1 MQRYRLFSGFATFAS
16 PPNFA
21 PKPVYRSF
29 LSFLF
34 PLFLLHLLLDPHP
47 VKAQDKTGQ
56 VVDVVFC
63 LDLSS
68 SANGLIDQMRNHLWD
83 YWYFLSRC
91 QPVPNYRIS
100 VVAYS
105 RFSYGRKTGYVRVIK
120 DLSTDF
126 ELLSALLFKIPSRIE
141 KGDQFVGSALN
152 MCLKKISWSKEPD
165 ALKVIFLVGNGDVKL
180 GDDDIDKATE
190 KLVAKGVII
199 NTVYCTV
206 PGERKAIRGWS
217 RLAELGKG
225 RIAVISLR
233 NRYFDR
239 LSGFD
244 LQRFR
249 ALNRKFNNTY
259 LYYGQGGYKR
269 WKIMINEDNHIFITN
284 TEGYRYRSLYKIS
297 DDYQKNN
304 FSWDLVDLYYKN
316 AVGFIDADRKLMND
330 SCKKMDNE
338 KLKSYIV
345 YKKYERKKLSAM
357 IADMVAEKELKDRI
371 DGKVVEKSMAT
382 FDIVTMHMLR
392 DLLLARN
399 IQCPV
404 Y

>member
-1 MQRYRLFSGFATFAS
+1 MQRYSLFSGIATFAS
-16 PPNFA
+16 LA
-21 PKPVYRSF
+21 LKPVFKRKF
-29 LSFLF
+29 TFF
-34 PLFLLHLLLDPHP
+34 IPFFIFLLGLGMKP
-47 VKAQDKTGQ
+47 AQGQQKTGQ
-56 VVDVVFC
+56 PVDIVFC

-68 SANGLIDQMRNHLWD
+68 SANGLVDQMRNHLWD

-91 QPVPNYRIS
+91 QPVPDYRIS

-105 RFSYGRKTGYVRVIK
+105 RFSYGRKTGYVKIIK
-120 DLSTDF
+120 DLSTEFD
-126 ELLSALLFKIPSRIE
+126 LLSALLYKIPSRIE
-141 KGDQFVGSALN
+141 KGDQYVGSALN
-152 MCLKKISWSKEPD
+152 QCLRKLSWSKDPN
-165 ALKVIFLVGNGDVKL
+165 ALKIIFLVGNGDVKL
-180 GDDDIDKATE
+180 GADDIDRVTE
-190 KLVAKGVII
+190 KLVSEGVII

-206 PGERKAIRGWS
+206 PGERKAIRGWT
-217 RLAELGKG
+217 RLAELGNGKMS
-225 RIAVISLR
+225 VISLR

-239 LSGFD
+239 LNGFD

-259 LYYGQGGYKR
+259 LHYGPGGYKR
-269 WKIMINEDNHIFITN
+269 WKLLTNEDNHIFITN

-297 DDYQKNN
+297 DDYQKKN

-316 AVGFIDADRKLMND
+316 PIGFMDADRKLMND
-330 SCKKMDNE
+330 SCKRMSVE
-338 KLKSYIV
+338 RLKGYIV

-371 DGKVVEKSMAT
+371 NGKVIEKSMAT

-392 DLLLARN
+392 DLLVARN
-399 IQCPV
+399 ITCPV

>member
-1 MQRYRLFSGFATFAS
+1 MQRRILPFLFSF
-16 PPNFA
+16 
-21 PKPVYRSF
+21 
-29 LSFLF
+29 
-34 PLFLLHLLLDPHP
+34 FLLLQVLDTK
-47 VKAQDKTGQ
+47 VVSAQQKTGQ
-56 VVDVVFC
+56 PVDIVFC

-91 QPVPNYRIS
+91 QPTPNYRIA

-105 RFSYGRKTGYVRVIK
+105 RFSYGKKTGYVKVIK

-126 ELLSALLFKIPSRIE
+126 ELLSALLYKIPSRIE
-141 KGDQFVGSALN
+141 KGDQYVGSALN
-152 MCLKKISWSKEPD
+152 MCLKKMSWSDDPN
-165 ALKVIFLVGNGDVKL
+165 ALKMIFLVGNGDVKL
-180 GDDDIDKATE
+180 GEDDIDRVTE
-190 KLVAKGVII
+190 KLSAQGVII

-217 RLAELGKG
+217 RLADLGNGKM
-225 RIAVISLR
+225 AVISLR

-239 LSGFD
+239 IAGFD

-259 LYYGQGGYKR
+259 LHYGQGGYKR
-269 WKIMINEDNHIFITN
+269 WKILLNEDNHIFITN
-284 TEGYRYRSLYKIS
+284 TEGYRYRALYKIS
-297 DDYQKNN
+297 DDYQKKNY
-304 FSWDLVDLYYKN
+304 SWDLVDLYYKN
-316 AVGFIDADRKLMND
+316 PVGFMEADRKLMND
-330 SCKKMDNE
+330 SCKKLNAE
-338 KLKSYIV
+338 KLKAYIV

-357 IADMVAEKELKDRI
+357 IADMIAEKELKDRI

-392 DLLLARN
+392 DLLMARN
-399 IQCPV
+399 IKCPV

>member
-1 MQRYRLFSGFATFAS
+1 MYKRSFATFLS
-16 PPNFA
+16 LILFLLLLE
-21 PKPVYRSF
+21 PKPVT
-29 LSFLF
+29 
-34 PLFLLHLLLDPHP
+34 
-47 VKAQDKTGQ
+47 AQQKTGQ
-56 VVDVVFC
+56 PVDIVFC

-68 SANGLIDQMRNHLWD
+68 SANGLIDQMRNHMWD

-105 RFSYGRKTGYVRVIK
+105 RFSYGKKTGYVKVIK

-126 ELLSALLFKIPSRIE
+126 ELLSALLYKIPSRIE
-141 KGDQFVGSALN
+141 KGDQYVGSALN
-152 MCLKKISWSKEPD
+152 MCLRKLSWSNDPN
-165 ALKVIFLVGNGDVKL
+165 ALKIIFLVGNGDVKL
-180 GDDDIDKATE
+180 GGDDIDRVTE
-190 KLVAKGVII
+190 KLVSQGVII

-217 RLAELGKG
+217 RLAELGNGKM
-225 RIAVISLR
+225 AVISLR

-239 LSGFD
+239 LNGFD

-259 LYYGQGGYKR
+259 LYYGPGGYKR
-269 WKIMINEDNHIFITN
+269 WKILINEDNHIFITN
-284 TEGYRYRSLYKIS
+284 TEGYRYRSLFKVS
-297 DDYQKNN
+297 EDYQKKNY
-304 FSWDLVDLYYKN
+304 SWDLVDLYYKN
-316 AVGFIDADRKLMND
+316 PVGFMEADRKLMND
-330 SCKKMDNE
+330 SCKRMNAD
-338 KLKSYIV
+338 KLKAYIV

-357 IADMVAEKELKDRI
+357 IVDMIAEKELKDRI
-371 DGKVVEKSMAT
+371 DGKVMEKGMAT

-392 DLLLARN
+392 DLLIARN
-399 IQCPV
+399 ITCPV

>member
-1 MQRYRLFSGFATFAS
+1 MDSKQVS
-16 PPNFA
+16 
-21 PKPVYRSF
+21 
-29 LSFLF
+29 
-34 PLFLLHLLLDPHP
+34 
-47 VKAQDKTGQ
+47 AQQKTGQ
-56 VVDVVFC
+56 PVDIVFC

-68 SANGLIDQMRNHLWD
+68 SANGLVDQMRNHIWD

-91 QPVPNYRIS
+91 QPALDYRIS

-105 RFSYGRKTGYVRVIK
+105 RFSYGRKNGYVKVMK

-126 ELLSALLFKIPSRIE
+126 ELLSAILYKIPSRIE
-141 KGDQFVGSALN
+141 KGDQYVGSALN
-152 MCLKKISWSKEPD
+152 MCLRKLSWSKDPN
-165 ALKVIFLVGNGDVKL
+165 ALKIIFVVGNGDVKL
-180 GDDDIDKATE
+180 GSDDIDRATE
-190 KLVAKGVII
+190 KLVAQGVVV

-217 RLAELGKG
+217 RLAELGNGKM
-225 RIAVISLR
+225 AVISLR

-239 LSGFD
+239 LNGFD

-259 LYYGQGGYKR
+259 LHYGEGGYKR
-269 WKIMINEDNHIFITN
+269 WKIMLNEDNHIFITN

-297 DDYQKNN
+297 EDYQKKN

-316 AVGFIDADRKLMND
+316 SVGFMDADRKLMND
-330 SCKKMDNE
+330 SCKRMSSE
-338 KLKSYIV
+338 RLKAYIV

-357 IADMVAEKELKDRI
+357 LADMIAEKELKDRI
-371 DGKVVEKSMAT
+371 DGKVMEKGMAT
-382 FDIVTMHMLR
+382 FDIVTMHLIR
-392 DLLLARN
+392 DLLMGKG
-399 IQCPV
+399 ITCPA